1 VIGETKQQEIKMTAP
16 LIGITTSR
24 GQNKENLP
32 YSFVLDAYVQSIKN
46 AGGLPVMIPVGLELR
61 QIEALRSRLDGILLT
76 GGGDI
81 DPQRFGGQP
90 HPRVYGIEAER
101 DALEKALVEIAARTD
116 WPFLGICRGLQM
128 INVTLGG
135 TLYTHT
141 QDQLPGSQKHDYFPD
156 YPRTLISHHVR
167 VEAST
172 RLAELLGGTDVPVNS
187 LHHQAIENLAP
198 VLRPLAWSVPDG
210 LVEAA
215 DLPDHPFGLGVQW
228 HPEWLQEYEPM
239 RRLFQAFITAAAA

>member
-1 VIGETKQQEIKMTAP
+1 MTAP

-24 GQNKENLP
+24 GQNKEKLP
-32 YSFVLDAYVQSIKN
+32 YSFVLDAYVQSIKD
-46 AGGLPVMIPVGLELR
+46 AGGLPVMIPVGLGTR

-81 DPQRFGGQP
+81 DPERFGGKP

-101 DALEKALVEIAARTD
+101 DALEIALVEIAARTD
-116 WPFLGICRGLQM
+116 WPFLGICRGIQV

-156 YPRTLISHHVR
+156 YPRTLISHQVR
-167 VEAST
+167 VEANT

-187 LHHQAIENLAP
+187 LHHQAIEHLAAP
-198 VLRPLAWSVPDG
+198 LRPLAWSEPDG
-210 LVEAA
+210 LVEAV

-228 HPEWLQEYEPM
+228 HPEWLQEHEPM
-239 RRLFQAFITAAAA
+239 RRLFQAFVTAASA